1 MHSLHVMSTMP
12 NMLQQAETPEQTGV
26 HSHLHARDT
35 EMSCWCMIADTPE
48 VADAVP
54 ASTVQAAAVAPR
66 PSGAAAA
73 AMPATT
79 GPEDA
84 AMPAAEYQQMLSDLR
99 AYASES
105 VPQPQAPG
113 LPPLLPSLDALASA
127 GIWAPKMPPMPCSS
141 PGKSPAHE
149 CLQRCSDCL
158 QLAGHM

>member
-1 MHSLHVMSTMP
+1 
-12 NMLQQAETPEQTGV
+12 MLQQAQTPEQTGV
-26 HSHLHARDT
+26 HSHLHARDAET
-35 EMSCWCMIADTPE
+35 NCWCMIADVPE
-48 VADAVP
+48 AADTVP
-54 ASTVQAAAVAPR
+54 ASTEAAAAAVPG
-66 PSGAAAA
+66 PSGAADA
-73 AMPATT
+73 AMPAST

-99 AYASES
+99 AYASGS
-105 VPQPQAPG
+105 VPQPQTSG